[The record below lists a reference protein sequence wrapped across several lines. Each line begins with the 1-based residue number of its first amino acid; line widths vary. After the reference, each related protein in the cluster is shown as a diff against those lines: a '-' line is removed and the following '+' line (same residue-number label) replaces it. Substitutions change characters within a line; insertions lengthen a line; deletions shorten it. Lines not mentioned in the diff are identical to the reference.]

1 MTFNSFAT
9 PKNVKPIDIFA
20 AAAYNV
26 NNPDNVVLDDIIE
39 RRGDTMLNLKTLR
52 EGQHLTQQQLAEK
65 TGIRQGDISK
75 LEHGNGN
82 PSLRTLQRLAD
93 GLGMKL
99 NISFS
104 PLTQQE

>member
-1 MTFNSFAT
+1 
-9 PKNVKPIDIFA
+9 
-20 AAAYNV
+20 
-26 NNPDNVVLDDIIE
+26 
-39 RRGDTMLNLKTLR
+39 MLEARTSQ
-52 EGQHLTQQQLAEK
+52 GITQQQLAEK

-75 LEHGNGN
+75 LERGNGN